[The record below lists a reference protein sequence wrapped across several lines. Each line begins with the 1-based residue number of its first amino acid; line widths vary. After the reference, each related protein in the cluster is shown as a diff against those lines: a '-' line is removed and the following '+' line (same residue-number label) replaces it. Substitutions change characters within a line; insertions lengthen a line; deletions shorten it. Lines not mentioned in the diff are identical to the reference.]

1 MKLIHFMIFFL
12 LANSIIGFVRFQWQK
27 WLRKL
32 ELREHLAAAFHGKHL
47 NLSFSRGF
55 CYFSDFFYFW
65 NRIDA
70 LSVFSHF
77 CQNIIH
83 AFYGF
88 YGILW
93 HFMAFCFF
101 FVGK

>member
-1 MKLIHFMIFFL
+1 MIFFL

-55 CYFSDFFYFW
+55 CYFSDFFIF
-65 NRIDA
+65 
-70 LSVFSHF
+70 
-77 CQNIIH
+77 
-83 AFYGF
+83 
-88 YGILW
+88 GIELML
-93 HFMAFCFF
+93 FLCFPIF
-101 FVGK
+101 ART